1 MEGGY
6 KLSSKKAK
14 WLKFYSNDQ
23 EEITFPLATIEGAK
37 PGPVVTITAGI
48 HGVEYPGI
56 ASAIRLFKELTPE
69 TVAGNIQ
76 IVTVSNFKAFESR
89 SMFVCPVDG
98 KNPNRF
104 FPGDKNGSYTQVLAY
119 HLFND
124 VILKGD
130 YYLDLHGGDMVEALE
145 PFSIYHKSGNDE
157 IDQKS
162 LEITKYYGLKNIIS
176 TTWTGSWPDSGATYA
191 NASEHGIPGAIVEAG
206 GIGQLDEESVS
217 LHMKGLY
224 NVLCYLG
231 CLEGEPVTPEDLTF
245 YDEFVWVYTPKKGIF
260 YTKVSVGDEVIKSQ
274 CVGIIE
280 NCFGNQIEEILSP
293 IDGKVMFLTTSP
305 AVKDNGLL
313 MGLASKPHKN

>member
-1 MEGGY
+1 MTC
-6 KLSSKKAK
+6 KKNE
-14 WLKFYSNDQ
+14 WLKFYSSDQ
-23 EEITFPLATIEGAK
+23 EEIAFPLATIEGAK
-37 PGPVVTITAGI
+37 PGPTVTITAGI
-48 HGVEYPGI
+48 HGAEYPGI
-56 ASAIRLFKELTPE
+56 VSAIRLFKQLAPE
-69 TVAGNIQ
+69 KVAGKIQ
-76 IVTVSNFKAFESR
+76 IVTISSLKAFESR

-145 PFSIYHKSGNDE
+145 PFSIYHKSGNE
-157 IDQKS
+157 KIDQKS

-176 TTWTGSWPDSGATYA
+176 TTLTGSWPDYGTTYA
-191 NASEHGIPGAIVEAG
+191 NASEHGIPAAIVEAG
-206 GIGQLDEESVS
+206 GIGQLDEESVN

-224 NVLCYLG
+224 NVLRYLG
-231 CLEGEPVTPEDLTF
+231 CLEGEPVVPENLTF

-260 YTKVSVGDEVIKSQ
+260 YTKVKVGDEVSKNK

-280 NCFGNQIEEILSP
+280 DYFGNKIEEILSP
-293 IDGKVMFLTTSP
+293 INGKVLFLTTSP
-305 AVKDNGLL
+305 AVKENGLL
-313 MGLASKPHKN
+313 MGLGGQPCKN